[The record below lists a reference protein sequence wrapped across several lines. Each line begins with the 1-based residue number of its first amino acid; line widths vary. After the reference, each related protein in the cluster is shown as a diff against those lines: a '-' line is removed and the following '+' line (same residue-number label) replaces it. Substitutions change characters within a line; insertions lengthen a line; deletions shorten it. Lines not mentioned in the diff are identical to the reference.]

1 LKWGGALGYSPIV
14 KSKTSTL
21 AAGLLLAGALAVPAS
36 SAFAANS
43 YWVST
48 KDESSCI
55 VSAVVQYDREEEKKV
70 RKANG
75 LTETILVMDLH
86 MRNPEDL
93 CRLLVF
99 RQEGGV
105 AGPLV
110 WKPMLCVTEK
120 RENIYHGY
128 VVMPA
133 EFSFNLPLTI
143 VLGDRSVHAKFE
155 P

>member
-1 LKWGGALGYSPIV
+1 MGECVGYSSFV
-14 KSKTSTL
+14 NSKTSKI
-21 AAGLLLAGALAVPAS
+21 AAGLLLAGTLAVPAPL
-36 SAFAANS
+36 ALAANS

-75 LTETILVMDLH
+75 LTESILVMDLH

-99 RQEGGV
+99 RQEGAV
-105 AGPLV
+105 SGPLV

-128 VVMPA
+128 VVMPP

-143 VLGDRSVHAKFE
+143 VLGDRSVNAKFE